1 MLLADSSGEVIGL
14 LAGLRYPVIDA
25 PHDDGEPERGPVP
38 SALAELDPQELNA
51 RLVAEVRAVIA
62 AEMRL
67 DPAALASRRPLLEQG
82 VDSVLTVVIRRELEK
97 RYRCSLPTTLLWRQ
111 PTITA
116 IAGHL
121 TELLTAAGA
130 SGDASAR

>member
-1 MLLADSSGEVIGL
+1 M
-14 LAGLRYPVIDA
+14 
-25 PHDDGEPERGPVP
+25 
-38 SALAELDPQELNA
+38 
-51 RLVAEVRAVIA
+51 IA

-67 DPAALASRRPLLEQG
+67 DPAVLAPRRPLIEQG
-82 VDSVLTVVIRRELEK
+82 LDSVLTVVIRRQLEK
-97 RYRCSLPTTLLWRQ
+97 RYRCTLPATLLWRQ

-130 SGDASAR
+130 SGDAGAR